1 MKPVAADLDALIE
14 FEDMGDADELMA
26 FLATNGARGVESA
39 SQSGEVVY
47 MHLRVEAPSVAGL
60 RQLKRSILRGK
71 NGRALV
77 RSATGWYV
85 AWRSR
90 WVYEQIRSA
99 KAAQAISP

>member
-1 MKPVAADLDALIE
+1 MKPAAADLDALIE
-14 FEDMGDADELMA
+14 FEHLGEADELMA
-26 FLATNGARGVESA
+26 LLATNGARGVVSA

-47 MHLRVEAPSVAGL
+47 MHLRLESPSVAGL

-85 AWRSR
+85 AWRSKR
-90 WVYEQIRSA
+90 VYEQIRSA
-99 KAAQAISP
+99 KADQAISP